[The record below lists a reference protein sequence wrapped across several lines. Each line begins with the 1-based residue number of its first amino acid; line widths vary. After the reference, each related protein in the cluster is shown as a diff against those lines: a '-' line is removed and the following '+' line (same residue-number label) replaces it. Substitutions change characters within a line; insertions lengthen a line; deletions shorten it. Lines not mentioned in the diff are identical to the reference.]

1 MPQSQEQQLVYKRGS
16 YHIKTNHK
24 MKTAKRT
31 AQQGD
36 VILRKLDAV
45 PKGKASNTIRQRLVL
60 AHGESGH
67 SHVLED
73 DEAELI
79 QIGERMILKLAKAA
93 TVTHEEHKPI
103 RLSPGVWEVGRVQEY
118 DWFSKMQRQVVD

>member
-1 MPQSQEQQLVYKRGS
+1 
-16 YHIKTNHK
+16 
-24 MKTAKRT
+24 MKKQIAKNN

-36 VILRKLDAV
+36 VLLRKLESM
-45 PKGKASNTIRQRLVL
+45 PEGKRKVIARITLVL

-67 SHVLED
+67 SHVIED

-79 QIGERMILKLAKAA
+79 QIGERMLLKLTKVA

-103 RLSPGVWEVGRVQEY
+103 TLSPGIWEIGRVTEY
-118 DWFSKMQRQVVD
+118 DWLSRMERQVID